1 MLELFDI
8 QHPESSIQPSDAQAA
23 MPASYDPVLHVVL
36 YQPEIPYNT
45 GSVGRT
51 CVAVGAKL
59 WLVRPLGF
67 RVDDY
72 YLRRAG
78 LDYWE
83 HLAWEVI
90 DNWEALTAA
99 LPAARRWLFTKKAQR
114 SYLDAVFQ
122 PGDVLVFGSE
132 SAGLP
137 DSLLAAHSENQLRIA
152 TRPEVRSLNL
162 SNSVAVAAYEALR
175 QWS

>member
-1 MLELFDI
+1 MKYE
-8 QHPESSIQPSDAQAA
+8 
-23 MPASYDPVLHVVL
+23 PVLNVVL
-36 YQPEIPYNT
+36 YQPEIPHNT

-67 RVDDY
+67 RIDDY

-83 HLAWEVI
+83 HLEWEVADDWRSLI
-90 DNWEALTAA
+90 ERLKEST
-99 LPAARRWLFTKKAQR
+99 PRSEPWLFTKTSER
-114 SYLDAVFQ
+114 SYTSVNFER
-122 PGDVLVFGSE
+122 GDILVFGSE

-137 DSLLAAHSENQLRIA
+137 PTILEANRDRALRIPI
-152 TRPEVRSLNL
+152 RPQVRSLNL
-162 SNSVAVAAYEALR
+162 SNSVAIAAYEALR
-175 QWS
+175 QWGPAV

>member
-1 MLELFDI
+1 MEE
-8 QHPESSIQPSDAQAA
+8 Q
-23 MPASYDPVLHVVL
+23 PASSENAAASTGEKYSPRMHIVLF
-36 YQPEIPYNT
+36 QPEIPYNT

-78 LDYWE
+78 LDYWQQLE
-83 HLAWEVI
+83 WQVVDDWAELVAR
-90 DNWEALTAA
+90 
-99 LPAARRWLFTKKAQR
+99 LPLERHWYFTKHGTQ
-114 SYLDAVFQ
+114 SYASVQ
-122 PGDVLVFGSE
+122 YTEGDVLVYGRE

-137 DSLLAAHSENQLRIA
+137 PELLAARPERCLRIP

-162 SNSVAVAAYEALR
+162 SNSVAIAVYEAVR
-175 QWS
+175 QWAVK

>member
-1 MLELFDI
+1 MAD
-8 QHPESSIQPSDAQAA
+8 PSLYEPQ
-23 MPASYDPVLHVVL
+23 LHIVL

-67 RVDDY
+67 RLDDY

-83 HLAWEVI
+83 HLVWQVV
-90 DNWEALTAA
+90 DDWDALTTE
-99 LPAARRWLFTKKAQR
+99 LPTRRRWLFTKKAQR
-114 SYLDAVFQ
+114 SYLDATYQ

-132 SAGLP
+132 SSGLP
-137 DSLLAAHSENQLRIA
+137 DALLESHANEQLRIPIRGA
-152 TRPEVRSLNL
+152 VRSLNL
-162 SNSVAVAAYEALR
+162 SNAVAVAAYEAQR
-175 QWS
+175 QWRDTNVT

>member
-1 MLELFDI
+1 MSADYEP
-8 QHPESSIQPSDAQAA
+8 Q
-23 MPASYDPVLHVVL
+23 LHVVL

-59 WLVRPLGF
+59 WLIRPLGF

-83 HLAWEVI
+83 HLVWQVVDDWDTLAKNLP
-90 DNWEALTAA
+90 DN
-99 LPAARRWLFTKKAQR
+99 RRWFFTKKAEQ
-114 SYLDAVFQ
+114 SYLDVTYQ
-122 PGDVLVFGSE
+122 PGDVFVFGRE
-132 SAGLP
+132 SSGLP
-137 DSLLAAHSENQLRIA
+137 DALLADHPQTQVRIP
-152 TRPEVRSLNL
+152 TRSEVRSLNL
-162 SNSVAVAAYEALR
+162 SNAVAVAAYEAQR
-175 QWS
+175 QWRSAP